1 MDLTNFLNAYPGVH
15 LVQAFMHSMTAMIV
29 ADRAVRAW
37 NIRSPVI
44 RQKFHLIAVFGPVFS
59 YPLYQWLNPERG
71 SIQFRLDALFDSN
84 RWMDVDLWGVLPVV
98 SLLLVVPLA
107 TTVMFLVQELV
118 PILRHR
124 QGHEDPD
131 SRPVPAVQ
139 GSPVVQAA
147 GELAP
152 QPPDVFMIEDDD
164 PEIHSVTGRSPGIYV
179 TTGLLRSL
187 QPAELKVAIAHEI
200 AHIRR
205 SRMPLLVVAYIMRVL
220 LFFSPGTLVTFRK
233 AADEEEKICDDW
245 AARATGRP
253 DALATVLEKLRH
265 SAVYEIEDRD
275 PGKPLSEM
283 ERMSYDLMVRDR
295 IRRLVENQPASAIA
309 GDWLKFAVTVVSIMI
324 LNYYIV

>member
-1 MDLTNFLNAYPGVH
+1 MDLTNFFNAYPGVH

-37 NIRSPVI
+37 NIGSPVI

-59 YPLYQWLNPERG
+59 YPLYQWINPGRG
-71 SIQFRLDALFDSN
+71 SIQFRLDALFDSG
-84 RWMDVDLWGVLPVV
+84 RWLDVELWGVLPVV
-98 SLLLVVPLA
+98 WLILVVPLA
-107 TTVMFLVQELV
+107 TTAIFLVQELV

-124 QGHEDPD
+124 AGPEDPD
-131 SRPVPAVQ
+131 SRPVPAIE
-139 GSPVVQAA
+139 GSPVVLAA
-147 GELAP
+147 GELAS
-152 QPPDVFMIEDDD
+152 QPPDIFVIQDDD
-164 PEIHSVTGRSPGIYV
+164 PEIHSVTSGNPGVYV

-220 LFFSPGTLVTFRK
+220 LFFSPGTLVAFRK

-245 AARATGRP
+245 AARVTGRP
-253 DALATVLEKLRH
+253 DALAAVLEKLRH
-265 SAVYEIEDRD
+265 SAVYEIENHD
-275 PGKPLSEM
+275 PDQPLSEM

-295 IRRLVENQPASAIA
+295 IRRLAEDRPTPAVA
-309 GDWLKFAVTVVSIMI
+309 GDWLKFAVTAVSILVM
-324 LNYYIV
+324 NYYIV